1 MSSNAYETA
10 RTMPIRDVRISIL
23 DVRISI
29 LATGDELS
37 VHV

>member
-1 MSSNAYETA
+1 
-10 RTMPIRDVRISIL
+10 MPIRDVRISIL